1 MATQFYL
8 TLPSNSSMEYFPG
21 NTVANFKVKLAESI
35 QLTGD
40 WEVALSKFN
49 YPHTWS
55 TLREGNHQ
63 TFVYNIGTGLDEVGI
78 IRGTHY
84 NNITGLVKDLNGCMT
99 KEGQA
104 KIKLTYSKSTLKVT
118 VDVKKGAYIW
128 LTGDI
133 ATALGLDQDTVI
145 NKKTASPY
153 VADINAGFSS
163 IYLYSNVVDAQFVGD
178 VKVPLLR
185 IVNTEGKYGQNV
197 NVSFRNLQ
205 YMPVKVRSFT
215 TVEIDI
221 KDDKNECPSPCSFNL
236 MLSAY

>member
-1 MATQFYL
+1 
-8 TLPSNSSMEYFPG
+8 MEYFPG

-40 WEVALSKFN
+40 WEVALSEFN

-55 TLREGNHQ
+55 TIREGNHQ

-104 KIKLTYSKSTLKVT
+104 KIKFTYSKSTLKVT
-118 VDVKKGAYIW
+118 VDVKKSAYVW

-133 ATALGLDQDTVI
+133 ATALGFDQDTVI
-145 NKKTASPY
+145 NKKTVSPY
-153 VADINAGFSS
+153 VADINTGFSF
-163 IYLYSNVVDAQFVGD
+163 IYL
-178 VKVPLLR
+178 
-185 IVNTEGKYGQNV
+185 
-197 NVSFRNLQ
+197 
-205 YMPVKVRSFT
+205 
-215 TVEIDI
+215 
-221 KDDKNECPSPCSFNL
+221 
-236 MLSAY
+236 